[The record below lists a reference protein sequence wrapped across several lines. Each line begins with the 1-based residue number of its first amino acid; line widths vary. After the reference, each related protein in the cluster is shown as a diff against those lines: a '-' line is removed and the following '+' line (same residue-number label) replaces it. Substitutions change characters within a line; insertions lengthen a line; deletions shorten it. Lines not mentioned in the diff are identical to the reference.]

1 MPLTVAE
8 EVSESGPDSNNFVSR
23 TLTFAAPA
31 AIGDRVVVLVDLY
44 TTTGV
49 AATAGMISDDGGHTW
64 VQNVGLTGDG
74 ATGGLAILSVT
85 ATAPINNITLT
96 PGGSGNYAT
105 WGIARLSGPADVD
118 DFDTGT
124 GTSTAP
130 RPADMTAT
138 TTDGVAL
145 SVIST
150 RGQDAPQT
158 VPSGWTAIELE
169 QDNSSN
175 LAGGIAYSPN
185 IASAGTVTVIWT
197 STNSTLWFATGVLFK
212 ASGGGS
218 GAAFI
223 PSAWRQRTILRRQ

>member
-8 EVSESGPDSNNFVSR
+8 EVSESGPAANNFVSR
-23 TLTFAAPA
+23 TLTFATPVPIGTRA
-31 AIGDRVVVLVDLY
+31 AVLVDLY

-64 VQNVGLTGDG
+64 VQNAGQTGDG
-74 ATGGLAILSVT
+74 STGGVAILSVT
-85 ATAPINNITLT
+85 ATAPINSVTLT

-105 WGIARLSGPADVD
+105 WAIARLSGPADLD
-118 DFDTGT
+118 DSDVGS
-124 GTSTAP
+124 GSSAVP

-150 RGQDAPQT
+150 RNQSVDQT

-169 QDNSSN
+169 KDNSSN
-175 LAGGIAYSPN
+175 LAGAVAHSPN
-185 IASAGTVTVIWT
+185 IGSTGTVTVIWA
-197 STNSTLWFATGVLFK
+197 STDGGQWYAAGVLFK
-212 ASGGGS
+212 ATGAAA
-218 GAAFI
+218 AAFI
-223 PSAWRQRTILRRQ
+223 PPAWRQRTILRRQ